1 MKIVPQSVDILSIS
15 DNPLKTIEYAARNCY
30 RSHDKIKNGSSE
42 KIVETLVKND
52 HGAMIEFGSCVVLL
66 KTNRSCLA
74 ELTRH
79 RHCSFAVSSTRY
91 INYKNDEIEFIKP
104 VWWDSMSFYERDIF
118 IESCKQ
124 SEFNYKT
131 LIEHGQRP
139 EQAREVLNHSLSTDI
154 VMGVNFRELRH
165 IFNLRCSKKAHP
177 QIRSIMIDLLNKM
190 KNIVPVIFDDINQ
203 ED

>member
-1 MKIVPQSVDILSIS
+1 
-15 DNPLKTIEYAARNCY
+15 
-30 RSHDKIKNGSSE
+30 
-42 KIVETLVKND
+42 
-52 HGAMIEFGSCVVLL
+52 
-66 KTNRSCLA
+66 
-74 ELTRH
+74 
-79 RHCSFAVSSTRY
+79 
-91 INYKNDEIEFIKP
+91 
-104 VWWDSMSFYERDIF
+104 MSFYERDIF